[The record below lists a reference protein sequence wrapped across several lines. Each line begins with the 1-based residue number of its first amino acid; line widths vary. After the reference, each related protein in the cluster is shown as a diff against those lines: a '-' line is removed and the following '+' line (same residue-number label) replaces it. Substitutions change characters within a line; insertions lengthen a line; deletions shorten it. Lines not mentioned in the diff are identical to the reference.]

1 MCRVVVTWVSAVC
14 AALQV
19 KNFIHAASFAT
30 RLMELGASA
39 GNATLMTKV
48 RLLT

>member
-1 MCRVVVTWVSAVC
+1 MC